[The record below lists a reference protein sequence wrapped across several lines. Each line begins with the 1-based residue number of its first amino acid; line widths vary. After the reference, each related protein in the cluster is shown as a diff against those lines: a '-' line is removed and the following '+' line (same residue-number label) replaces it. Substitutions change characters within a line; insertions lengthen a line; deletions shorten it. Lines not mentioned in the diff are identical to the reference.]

1 MPATLLAV
9 DGGIGAVGVG
19 RSDVCGRHLRQDK
32 ADGADVTGT
41 ARRRVGVDQDE
52 RQLERRVRVQHPKH
66 AADSLLH
73 GATKGL
79 EKYGAVGHSVH
90 GYLRLPVVVEPGGHL
105 GAVAAAGVHRRALS
119 NSTCGNEVEI
129 AAAGLA
135 EQGRLGW
142 PAGVDGC
149 NLAWPWNVAHVS
161 LKQVERGLLEMSND
175 VIDHVT
181 GVIVGAEFEVVEH
194 AGKIVAA

>member
-9 DGGIGAVGVG
+9 DGEIGAVGVG
-19 RSDVCGRHLRQDK
+19 RSDACGRHLRQDK
-32 ADGADVTGT
+32 AVGADVTGT
-41 ARRRVGVDQDE
+41 ARRRVGVDRDE

-79 EKYGAVGHSVH
+79 EKYAAVGHSVH

-105 GAVAAAGVHRRALS
+105 GVVAAAGLHRRALS

-129 AAAGLA
+129 AAASLA
-135 EQGRLGW
+135 EQGHGGLV
-142 PAGVDGC
+142 VDVR
-149 NLAWPWNVAHVS
+149 NLAWPWNVLHVS
-161 LKQVERGLLEMSND
+161 LK
-175 VIDHVT
+175 
-181 GVIVGAEFEVVEH
+181 
-194 AGKIVAA
+194 